1 MDTTDNIE
9 LHDLASIE
17 EKLSTDV
24 DAEGEGEAEG
34 ADAFMIS
41 SASGFMISSASGF
54 MIS

>member
-1 MDTTDNIE
+1 MDTSDDIE

-17 EKLSTDV
+17 ENLSTEQ
-24 DAEGEGEAEG
+24 DAECEG

>member
-1 MDTTDNIE
+1 MDRDDDIE

-17 EKLSTDV
+17 ERLST
-24 DAEGEGEAEG
+24 EREAQTDG
-34 ADAFMIS
+34 GDAFMIS